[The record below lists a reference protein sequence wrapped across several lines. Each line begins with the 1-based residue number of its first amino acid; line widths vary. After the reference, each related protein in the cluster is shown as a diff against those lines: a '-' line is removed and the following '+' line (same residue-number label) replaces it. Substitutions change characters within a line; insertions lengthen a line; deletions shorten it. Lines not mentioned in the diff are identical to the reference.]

1 MTEQEYIESFEMTR
15 PLMIRLLSELFD
27 AVKAGTLNSND
38 EAMQIHS
45 FKHAYD
51 VDPREMSCL
60 VQIAKMMSSN
70 RAAKRLAPRRFSN

>member
-15 PLMIRLLSELFD
+15 PMMIELLAELFD
-27 AVKAGTLNSND
+27 AVKAGRLNSND
-38 EAMQIHS
+38 EATQIHS

-60 VQIAKMMSSN
+60 VQVAKMMSSN
-70 RAAKRLAPRRFSN
+70 RAA

>member
-1 MTEQEYIESFEMTR
+1 MTEQEYIESFEMTQ
-15 PLMIRLLSELFD
+15 PLMIQLLAELFD

-51 VDPREMSCL
+51 VDSREMSCL
-60 VQIAKMMSSN
+60 VQVARIMSNN
-70 RAAKRLAPRRFSN
+70 RAA

>member
-15 PLMIRLLSELFD
+15 PLMIQLLAELFD
-27 AVKAGTLNSND
+27 AVKAGRLDSSD

-60 VQIAKMMSSN
+60 VQVARMISSN
-70 RAAKRLAPRRFSN
+70 RAA

>member
-70 RAAKRLAPRRFSN
+70 RAAKRLAPRRFNN